1 MRAIVANRDTR
12 SHPISGSGYKLRCRP
27 CERRDP

>member
-1 MRAIVANRDTR
+1 LPRIDLGQIGRPAQQL
-12 SHPISGSGYKLRCRP
+12 SLCRP